1 VLALAIAVI
10 AAELIYFVVTTLFD
24 LYPLNNVR
32 AATAAEKWREV
43 AMNLPFMA
51 APIALL
57 AIGAAAGGP
66 WADYG
71 AVAVQAVIL
80 AGGLLLWWTPYL
92 AGITMPWATAG
103 SDVSWH
109 KLHERTYTHT
119 VTVLPRIKDRPRPNL
134 EHMILHSLI
143 LIGLVLAVVTATA
156 A

>member
-32 AATAAEKWREV
+32 AATAAEKRREV

-57 AIGAAAGGP
+57 AIGAAAGSP

-71 AVAVQAVIL
+71 AVAVEAVIL
-80 AGGLLLWWTPYL
+80 PGGLLLWWTPYL
-92 AGITMPWATAG
+92 AGITLPWATAG
-103 SDVSWH
+103 SDVSWRE
-109 KLHERTYTHT
+109 LHERT
-119 VTVLPRIKDRPRPNL
+119 
-134 EHMILHSLI
+134 
-143 LIGLVLAVVTATA
+143 
-156 A
+156 